1 MAEPLFVL
9 ADVEISEAAL
19 RRWLK
24 SAPLS
29 ATAFDDWP
37 GSVDRGDSGI
47 SQAVTSADLSVA
59 DGLVAHCVSSFGLGD
74 GHLHCNY
81 DKQAKALRFAVYF
94 QYGDEAGVMESALA
108 FCALLRGIAEI
119 YTAKKPSFIRLFDT
133 GADILCI
140 EISQKTSRIVPEP
153 VNAQVSPEWFD
164 EWIGQ
169 ENFGDPDNVMAAL
182 FPPLART
189 LKQQVALGA
198 LRASPQAPYDYDRFF
213 WTDGEHVYGGSS
225 DNPVMKNAD
234 PKTFRRVTPAN
245 SMDSAFYADARQIWY
260 HHPMVNVVPV
270 QSLESGASIS
280 MQGWRPFSSD
290 GEPLLRCGDTVWAVA
305 NVDYPNGGSIFGH
318 ADYPNGGNTEGNVKS
333 VLRIIQAHGGI
344 PVWEKRYNFEYVRP
358 TRVEG
363 ASFVHVKDCLF
374 EDGKSV
380 YVQTDRGLIRM
391 EGALPGMTTYLGGL
405 SCNNG
410 RFFRQGHAIKRPLDA
425 AMLRYLDYDLYADNH
440 HVYQLRDVSDGHAFS
455 PDLHILQDAEPAAF
469 RIMRALP
476 NATISADA
484 QHVWLNGEVIP
495 NSPPEAVK
503 FMGSFFWTD
512 GNRVYNCEKL
522 IQDADPK
529 KFTVLADSDRADSDY
544 ARQGKVVYFRA
555 EQIPD
560 ADAASFVADGRTA
573 AHDRHR
579 RYEFDRPVESRDP
592 ES

>member
-29 ATAFDDWP
+29 AKAFDDWP
-37 GSVDRGDSGI
+37 GSVYRGDSGI
-47 SQAVTSADLSVA
+47 SQAAPSADLSVA
-59 DGLVAHCVSSFGLGD
+59 DGLVAYCVGSFGLGD
-74 GHLHCNY
+74 SHLHCNY

-94 QYGDEAGVMESALA
+94 QYGDEAGVMESALS
-108 FCALLRGIAEI
+108 FCALLRGIAET
-119 YTAKKPSFIRLFDT
+119 YTAKTPSFIRLFDT
-133 GADILCI
+133 GTNILCI
-140 EISQKTSRIVPEP
+140 EISQKASRIVPDP
-153 VNAQVSPEWFD
+153 VNAQLSPEWFD
-164 EWIGQ
+164 EWISQ
-169 ENFGDPDNVMAAL
+169 ENFGDPDTLLAAL
-182 FPPLART
+182 FPPLARA
-189 LKQQVALGA
+189 LKKQVALGA

-225 DNPVMKNAD
+225 DDPVVKNAD

-245 SMDSAFYADARQIWY
+245 AMDSAFYADACQIWY
-260 HHPMVNVVPV
+260 HQPMVDVVPV
-270 QSLESGASIS
+270 QSLESGAS

-290 GEPLLRCGDTVWAVA
+290 GEPLLRCGDTAWTVA
-305 NVDYPNGGSIFGH
+305 NMDYPDGGSVFGH
-318 ADYPNGGNTEGNVKS
+318 ADYPNGGNTKGNVRS
-333 VLRIIQAHGGI
+333 VLRNIQAQGGI
-344 PVWEKRYNFEYVRP
+344 PVWEKIYNFEYLRP
-358 TRVEG
+358 TQVEG
-363 ASFVHVKDCLF
+363 ASFVHVKDGLF

-391 EGALPGMTTYLGGL
+391 EGAVPGMTTYLGGL
-405 SCNNG
+405 CCNNG
-410 RFFRQGHAIKRPLDA
+410 RFFRKGCAIKRQLDA
-425 AMLRYLDYDLYADNH
+425 ATLRNLDYDLYADNR
-440 HVYQLRDVSDGHAFS
+440 HVYQLRDGSDGHEFS
-455 PDLHILQDAEPAAF
+455 PDLHILRDAEPADF
-469 RIMRALP
+469 RIMCALP
-476 NATISADA
+476 NATISADTR
-484 QHVWLNGEVIP
+484 HVWLNGEVIP
-495 NSPPEAVK
+495 GSTPEAVK

-529 KFTVLADSDRADSDY
+529 QFDVLADSDY

-560 ADAASFVADGRTA
+560 ADAASFVADGGTA

-579 RYEFDRPVESRDP
+579 RYEFERPVEPRDS